1 MTYINMLINSAALI
15 YGGVTDF
22 KRREIPNI
30 VPIVL
35 LSSGLLCWDT
45 ILYRLIAMLII
56 AGVLILSAKLTKSE
70 LPGGDFKLLCA
81 LTFSAGVTATM
92 SSMLITDV
100 AAIIVAICK
109 KEKLSRHIQLCA
121 YICPA
126 YILSAIL
133 QLILIDL

>member
-35 LSSGLLCWDT
+35 FASGLLCWDT

-56 AGVLILSAKLTKSE
+56 AGVLVLSTKLTKSE

-109 KEKLSRHIQLCA
+109 KEKLNRHIPLCA

>member
-35 LSSGLLCWDT
+35 FASGLLCWDT

-56 AGVLILSAKLTKSE
+56 AGVLVLSTKLTKSE

-100 AAIIVAICK
+100 AAIAVALIM
-109 KEKLSRHIQLCA
+109 KEKLSRHIPLCS

>member
-35 LSSGLLCWDT
+35 FASGLLCWDT

-56 AGVLILSAKLTKSE
+56 AGVLVLSTKLTKSE
-70 LPGGDFKLLCA
+70 LPGGDFKRLCA

-100 AAIIVAICK
+100 AAIAVALIM
-109 KEKLSRHIQLCA
+109 KEKLSRHIPLCS

>member
-35 LSSGLLCWDT
+35 LTSGLLCWDT

-56 AGVLILSAKLTKSE
+56 AGVLVLSAKLTKSE

-81 LTFSAGVTATM
+81 LTFSAGVSATL
-92 SSMLITDV
+92 SAMLITDV
-100 AAIIVAICK
+100 AAIAVALIK
-109 KEKLSRHIQLCA
+109 KEKLTRHIPLCA

-133 QLILIDL
+133 LCVV

>member
-30 VPIVL
+30 VPVVL
-35 LSSGLLCWDT
+35 LASGLLCWDT

-56 AGVLILSAKLTKSE
+56 AGVLVLSTKLTRSE

-92 SSMLITDV
+92 SSMLITDL
-100 AAIIVAICK
+100 AAIAVALIK
-109 KEKLSRHIQLCA
+109 KEKLTRHIPLCS